1 MNYDA
6 QMPRAFLRAG
16 KQKILVIDSSKVG
29 NEAVY
34 RLCPVESCDLV
45 ITDAD
50 VRSADLKKLRSLT
63 KVLVAE

>member
-1 MNYDA
+1 
-6 QMPRAFLRAG
+6 
-16 KQKILVIDSSKVG
+16 VG

-34 RLCPVESCDLV
+34 RLCPLESCDLV

-50 VRSADLKKLRSLT
+50 VRPADLKKLKNLT